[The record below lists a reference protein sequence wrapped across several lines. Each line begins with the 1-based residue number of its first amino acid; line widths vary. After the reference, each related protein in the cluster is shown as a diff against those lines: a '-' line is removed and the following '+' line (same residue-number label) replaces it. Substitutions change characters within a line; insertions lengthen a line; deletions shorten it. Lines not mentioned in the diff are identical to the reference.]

1 MVFGADKII
10 MLNMDNKPSTDSIPF
25 LLFME
30 EQEELQRQQLLKEDT
45 NRRDREQSED
55 NFQNSFKGDF
65 RRF

>member
-10 MLNMDNKPSTDSIPF
+10 MLNMDNKPSADSIPF

-55 NFQNSFKGDF
+55 NFQNSFKSDL

>member
-10 MLNMDNKPSTDSIPF
+10 MLNMDNKPSADSIPF

-30 EQEELQRQQLLKEDT
+30 EQEEEAKRQQLLKEDK

-55 NFQNSFKGDF
+55 NPS
-65 RRF
+65 

>member
-1 MVFGADKII
+1 
-10 MLNMDNKPSTDSIPF
+10 MDNKPSADSIPF

-55 NFQNSFKGDF
+55 NFQNSFKSDL